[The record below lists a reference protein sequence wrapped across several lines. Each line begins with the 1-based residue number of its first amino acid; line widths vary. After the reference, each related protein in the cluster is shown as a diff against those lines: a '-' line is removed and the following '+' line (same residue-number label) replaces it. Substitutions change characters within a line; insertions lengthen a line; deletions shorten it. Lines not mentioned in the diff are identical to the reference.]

1 MTIAMSVD
9 DRPDS
14 IGAPKRIADIA
25 RDLYERKT
33 LDGNVVAEL
42 AQHAATELP
51 GVDYANVTVTS
62 GRYEV
67 DTPSA
72 THPCAVLLDDI
83 QRRHGEGPCL
93 SSAWQ
98 HKTIHVA
105 DLETERRWPKFR
117 AEALASTPVRSIMG
131 FQLFVTGKSM
141 GSLNVFADRPGAFGA
156 ETRQLGS
163 LFATQ
168 SALVWDA
175 ARREEQFQQALA
187 SRDTIGQAKG
197 MIMER
202 YSINAGQA
210 FEMLRKL
217 SHDTNTPLAEVAA
230 KVVRAAAA
238 ERR

>member
-1 MTIAMSVD
+1 MAIAMSVD

-14 IGAPKRIADIA
+14 IDAPKRIADIA
-25 RDLYERKT
+25 RLLYENKT
-33 LDGNVVAEL
+33 PDGGVVAEL
-42 AQHAATELP
+42 AEHAATELP

-72 THPCAVLLDDI
+72 THPFAVTLDDI

-98 HKTIHVA
+98 HKTIHVE
-105 DLETERRWPKFR
+105 DLESDLRWPKFR
-117 AEALASTPVRSIMG
+117 AEALERTPVRSIMG
-131 FQLFVTGKSM
+131 FQLFLTGKSM
-141 GSLNVFADRPGAFGA
+141 GSLNVFAERPGAFDA
-156 ETRQLGS
+156 ATRQLGS

-175 ARREEQFQQALA
+175 ARREEQFRQALA
-187 SRDTIGQAKG
+187 SRDVIGQAKG

-202 YSINAGQA
+202 YSIDATQA
-210 FEMLRKL
+210 FDMLRKL
-217 SHDTNTPLAEVAA
+217 SHDTNTPLAAVAA
-230 KVVRAAAA
+230 KVVNAAAA
-238 ERR
+238 DRR